1 MNPII
6 ILLNKYLIKRF
17 KKLAIIILYLGNTM
31 SNTQDEVLS
40 QSQRLIG
47 QVKWF
52 NNKTGFG
59 FITVNEGEQTG
70 KDIFIHYSTIRVTNS
85 QYKYLVQG
93 EYVEFELEKATKGDY
108 EYQANGVTGIKGG
121 KLMCET
127 RQLNRPLEEGERR
140 PVRRYRLQDDRE
152 PIDGDFNKVQPRR
165 QYGGRGGA
173 GGRGSR
179 GGRGGLGGRGGVVE
193 QNM

>member
-1 MNPII
+1 
-6 ILLNKYLIKRF
+6 
-17 KKLAIIILYLGNTM
+17 M
-31 SNTQDEVLS
+31 SNTQDEVLT

-59 FITVNEGEQTG
+59 FITVNEGEQSG
-70 KDIFIHYSTIRVTNS
+70 KDIFIHFSTIRVTNS

-108 EYQANGVTGIKGG
+108 EYQATGVTGIKGG

-127 RQLNRPLEEGERR
+127 RQLNRPVEEGERR
-140 PVRRYRLQDDRE
+140 PVRRYRVQDDNDRA
-152 PIDGDFNKVQPRR
+152 DGGFKPQQRR
-165 QYGGRGGA
+165 QYGGRGG
-173 GGRGSR
+173 R
-179 GGRGGLGGRGGVVE
+179 GGRAVVE

>member
-1 MNPII
+1 
-6 ILLNKYLIKRF
+6 
-17 KKLAIIILYLGNTM
+17 M
-31 SNTQDEVLS
+31 SNTQEEVS
-40 QSQRLIG
+40 TQSQRLIG

-59 FITVNEGEQTG
+59 FITVNEGEQSG

-108 EYQANGVTGIKGG
+108 EFQATCITGVKGG

-127 RQLNRPLEEGERR
+127 RQLNRPAEDGERR
-140 PVRRYRLQDDRE
+140 PVRRYRLQEDRE
-152 PIDGDFNKVQPRR
+152 GNAEGFSKIRPRR
-165 QYGGRGGA
+165 QYGGRGMPNRRVA
-173 GGRGSR
+173 GN
-179 GGRGGLGGRGGVVE
+179 VVSE

>member
-1 MNPII
+1 
-6 ILLNKYLIKRF
+6 
-17 KKLAIIILYLGNTM
+17 M

>member
-1 MNPII
+1 MSESVVDTSS
-6 ILLNKYLIKRF
+6 KRVLI
-17 KKLAIIILYLGNTM
+17 AEN
-31 SNTQDEVLS
+31 
-40 QSQRLIG
+40 LIG

-52 NNKTGFG
+52 NTKTGYG
-59 FITVNEGEQTG
+59 FITVCGGEYAQ
-70 KDIFIHYSTIRVTNS
+70 KDIFVHFSSIKIVDP
-85 QYKYLVQG
+85 QYLYLVQG

-127 RQLNRPLEEGERR
+127 RQLNRPPEEGERR

-152 PIDGDFNKVQPRR
+152 PTDGEFNKVQPRR

-179 GGRGGLGGRGGVVE
+179 GGRGGRGCVVE
-193 QNM
+193 ENM

>member
-1 MNPII
+1 
-6 ILLNKYLIKRF
+6 
-17 KKLAIIILYLGNTM
+17 M

-59 FITVNEGEQTG
+59 FITVNEGEQSG

-108 EYQANGVTGIKGG
+108 EYQANDVTGIKGG

-127 RQLNRPLEEGERR
+127 RQLNRPPEEGERR

-152 PIDGDFNKVQPRR
+152 PTDSEFNKVQPRR

-179 GGRGGLGGRGGVVE
+179 GGRGGRGGVVE
-193 QNM
+193 ENM